1 VSARVE
7 TRALT
12 ASPRF
17 TPTVAGMPMR
27 SAVCHSTLPSAPWAI
42 VPTVAVKMIAANDV
56 AVATLASY
64 ASRPISSGTMITPP
78 PTPKSA
84 ANSPAARP
92 MTASRARRA
101 GSPRAASAGPEPLLG
116 SVAVTAP
123 DRRLADLLAPLRERP
138 GEAAV
143 LCDVDGTLAPIVA
156 RPEDARLLDGS
167 RDVLAALRDRVRLL
181 GFVSGRGLAD
191 VERLV
196 GLDGCAYA
204 GNHGMELHLPGERP
218 RLADGVAEHVPTI
231 ATLAAMWPRERLA
244 TGDLRLEEKGAT
256 LSVHAR
262 GARDPEA
269 AGLLMAE
276 VAREA
281 LEHGLVTTTGR
292 QVLEVRPPVRV
303 DKGTAATTLL
313 RDAGARAA
321 LYVGDDRTDADA
333 WRALR
338 ELRDAGALDHAVAL
352 AVASAEV
359 PPEVRAAA
367 DAEVDGPAGALAALR
382 LLAH

>member
-1 VSARVE
+1 
-7 TRALT
+7 
-12 ASPRF
+12 
-17 TPTVAGMPMR
+17 MM
-27 SAVCHSTLPSAPWAI
+27 
-42 VPTVAVKMIAANDV
+42 M
-56 AVATLASY
+56 
-64 ASRPISSGTMITPP
+64 PP

-84 ANSPAARP
+84 EKRPAARP
-92 MTASRARRA
+92 IAASRASRPEVGIA
-101 GSPRAASAGPEPLLG
+101 SPAAATSLLG

-138 GEAAV
+138 REAAV

-156 RPEDARLLDGS
+156 RPEDARLLDGA
-167 RDVLAALRDRVRLL
+167 REVLEALRGRVGLL

-218 RLADGVAEHVPTI
+218 RLADGVAAHVPAI
-231 ATLAAMWPRERLA
+231 AAFAATWPPERLA
-244 TGDLRLEEKGAT
+244 VGGLRLEEKGAT

-262 GARDPEA
+262 GAPDPGA
-269 AGLLMAE
+269 AELLLRE

-281 LEHGLVTTTGR
+281 GEHGLVTTSGR
-292 QVLEVRPPVRV
+292 EVLEVRPPVRV
-303 DKGTAATTLL
+303 DKGTAATALL
-313 RDAGARAA
+313 AGAGARTA

-338 ELRDAGALDHAVAL
+338 ALRDRGLLEGAVAL
-352 AVASAEV
+352 AVPSAEV
-359 PPEVRAAA
+359 PAEVRAAA
-367 DAEVDGPAGALAALR
+367 DAEVDGPAGALDALR

>member
-1 VSARVE
+1 
-7 TRALT
+7 
-12 ASPRF
+12 
-17 TPTVAGMPMR
+17 M
-27 SAVCHSTLPSAPWAI
+27 
-42 VPTVAVKMIAANDV
+42 
-56 AVATLASY
+56 
-64 ASRPISSGTMITPP
+64 TPP

-84 ANSPAARP
+84 ENRPATSPIA
-92 MTASRARRA
+92 ASRTTRSD
-101 GSPRAASAGPEPLLG
+101 GLNAAPAPATPLLG
-116 SVAVTAP
+116 SSAVTAP
-123 DRRLADLLAPLRERP
+123 DRRLAALLAPLRERP

-143 LCDVDGTLAPIVA
+143 LCDVNGTLAPIVA
-156 RPEDARLLDGS
+156 RPEDARLLDGA
-167 RDVLAALRDRVRLL
+167 REVLEALRGRVRML

-204 GNHGMELHLPGERP
+204 GNHGMELHLPGARP
-218 RLADGVAEHVPTI
+218 RLAEGVADHVPAI
-231 ATLAAMWPRERLA
+231 AAFAATWPPERLA
-244 TGDLRLEEKGAT
+244 VAGLRLEEKGAT

-262 GARDPEA
+262 GAPDPA
-269 AGLLMAE
+269 AAELLLQE

-281 LEHGLVTTTGR
+281 GEHGLVTTAGR
-292 QVLEVRPPVRV
+292 EVLEVRPPVRV
-303 DKGTAATTLL
+303 NKGTAVAQLL
-313 RDAGARAA
+313 AGAGARSA

-338 ELRDAGALDHAVAL
+338 ELRDAGGLEHAVAL

-359 PPEVRAAA
+359 PAEVRAAA